1 MVISVFAGAFAIGV
15 LVLMVMTRSGQPLV
29 RRTDP
34 NGSSFIW
41 FGDGGGGDSGCGSDG
56 GGGCDGGGGGGG
68 GV

>member
-41 FGDGGGGDSGCGSDG
+41 FGDGGGG
-56 GGGCDGGGGGGG
+56 GGG